1 MKHDRPSQQNTA
13 GIIRYSCGILFML
26 FSFFYL
32 FCLQGEILAEAEY
45 VYSKG
50 LNRYHLLMG
59 AIIITAILQLVQWA
73 VSKLSQ
79 LPANRHALSYIPS
92 ALLLAILTDIDR
104 DTIQHF
110 SFGPWV
116 WIAPLIIIMYVAL
129 VIVVR
134 TIHSSSDDA
143 VTSVKSQIFPDFIIM
158 FALMLIVGWIP
169 TSTDVYHYELK
180 AERLIMEKDYEGA
193 ARVGETSLRTS
204 ARLTQLRMYALSKMN
219 QLPERIFEYPQYDGS
234 KGLLDVT
241 DTIPTYR
248 FSPQNICFHLGALC
262 GPSVHSTDRFYNLV
276 LNDSI
281 WNQHTVDYYLCSLL
295 LDKKLNTFCKKL
307 EQYYLQN
314 DSIDGENAQL
324 PKAYKEALLL
334 IGEPAAAAKG
344 LIVVHHDSLTT
355 VTDQEVIKR
364 FNAYKELKNE
374 WPNQIERINK
384 THREF
389 GDTYWWY
396 YDFSHLAKGELQQ
409 R

>member
-1 MKHDRPSQQNTA
+1 
-13 GIIRYSCGILFML
+13 ML

-50 LNRYHLLMG
+50 VNSYHLLMG
-59 AIIITAILQLVQWA
+59 AIIISVILQLIQWV

-79 LPANRHALSYIPS
+79 LPANWHALSYIPS

-110 SFGPWV
+110 SFGQWV
-116 WIAPLIIIMYVAL
+116 WIGPLIIIGYVLL
-129 VIVVR
+129 VIAVR
-134 TIHSSSDDA
+134 FFHSSSEESFM
-143 VTSVKSQIFPDFIIM
+143 TVKSQIFQDFIIL
-158 FALMLIVGWIP
+158 FVLMLVVGWIP
-169 TSTDVYHYELK
+169 ASTDVYHYELK

-193 ARVGETSLRTS
+193 ARVGEVSLRTS
-204 ARLTQLRMYALSKMN
+204 ARLTQLRMYALSKMDL
-219 QLPERIFEYPQYDGS
+219 LPERIFEYPQYDGS
-234 KGLLDVT
+234 TGLLDVT
-241 DTIPTYR
+241 DTIATYR

-262 GPSVHSTDRFYNLV
+262 GASVHSTDKFYRLV
-276 LNDSI
+276 LSDSI

-295 LDKKLNTFCKKL
+295 LDKKLNQFRKKL
-307 EQYYLQN
+307 KYYYLRN
-314 DSIDGENAQL
+314 DIADGENVRL
-324 PKAYKEALLL
+324 PKAYSEALLL
-334 IGEPAAAAKG
+334 IGEPSAASAG
-344 LIVVHHDSLTT
+344 RIEVNHDSLTT
-355 VTDQEVIKR
+355 VTDKEIVER
-364 FNAYKELKNE
+364 FNAYNKLKKE
-374 WPNQIERINK
+374 WPNQTECINK